1 MKVRINGRQYRSPF
15 GLALLALLLIS
26 LQLACSPLAAD
37 KEKSGAGAVPAS
49 ASISPLADHLAAL
62 SWLADANVERDVQ
75 AFIARQ
81 DYRLLAQAGRGSRI
95 LGLAPALTKQLQAR
109 CGLRLLPGSTDAVR
123 DDQHLHLL
131 KKAQRYGEAYNQLMV
146 KHCLVNTG

>member
-37 KEKSGAGAVPAS
+37 KGKSGAGAVP

-81 DYRLLAQAGRGSRI
+81 DYRLLAQAGRGGRI
-95 LGLAPALTKQLQAR
+95 FGLAPALTKQLQAR

-146 KHCLVNTG
+146 KYCLANTG